1 MREALAVP
9 VIKAAVEGIVDEAVV
24 KKLVAHIGG
33 ATINIYGRKGKPFLR
48 TKIGGYNN
56 DSRTRHTPWLVLVD
70 LDNEADCAPSMRDG
84 WLPDPADNF
93 CFRIA
98 VREVEA
104 WLMAD
109 AETLAGYLSVSM
121 NRIPRIPESLAQ
133 PKNEMVN
140 LGRRSRRR
148 TIREDMAPR
157 QESGRRVGPAYA
169 SRLIEY
175 VKNKWRPEVAA
186 NHSDSLRRAI
196 ICLKRLVQ
204 TTS

>member
-1 MREALAVP
+1 M
-9 VIKAAVEGIVDEAVV
+9 
-24 KKLVAHIGG
+24 KKLIAHIGG

-70 LDNEADCAPSMRDG
+70 LDNEADCAPSMRDA

-140 LGRRSRRR
+140 LGRRSRRNDV
-148 TIREDMAPR
+148 REDMAPR

-175 VKNKWRPEVAA
+175 VNNEWRPEVAA
-186 NHSDSLRRAI
+186 GRSDSLRRAI

>member
-1 MREALAVP
+1 MREALTVP
-9 VIKAAVEGIVDEAVV
+9 VINVAVEGPLDEAVAH
-24 KKLVAHIGG
+24 KLIAFVGG
-33 ATINIYGRKGKPFLR
+33 EVGNVFGREGKPYLR
-48 TKIGGYNN
+48 ERIDGFNN
-56 DSRTRHTPWLVLVD
+56 AARHAPWLVLAD
-70 LDNEADCAPSMRDG
+70 LDNEADCAPSLRNT
-84 WLPDPADNF
+84 WLSDPADNL

-98 VREVEA
+98 VREVET

-109 AETLAGYLSVSM
+109 AETLASHLGVSL
-121 NRIPRIPESLAQ
+121 NRISRTPENIEN

-148 TIREDMAPR
+148 AIREDMAPR

-204 TTS
+204 AAS

>member
-1 MREALAVP
+1 MREAVATP
-9 VIKAAVEGIVDEAVV
+9 RISTAVEGIVDEAVAE
-24 KKLVAHIGG
+24 KLIAHIGG
-33 ATINIYGRKGKPFLR
+33 EIGIVYGREGKPNLR
-48 TKIGGYNN
+48 QRIGGFNN
-56 DSRTRHTPWLVLVD
+56 AARRTPWFVLVD
-70 LDNEADCAPSMRDG
+70 LDNEVDCAPSLCKA
-84 WLPDPADNF
+84 WLPDPAPYL
-93 CFRIA
+93 CFPIA
-98 VREVEA
+98 IHEVEA

-109 AETLAGYLSVSM
+109 AETLAGHLSVSPSLIS
-121 NRIPRIPESLAQ
+121 RTPESIEH
-133 PKNEMVN
+133 PKDEMVN

-148 TIREDMAPR
+148 DVREDMVPR
-157 QESGRRVGPAYA
+157 QNSRRRVGPAYA

>member
-1 MREALAVP
+1 MREALAAP

-24 KKLVAHIGG
+24 KKLIAHIGG

-56 DSRTRHTPWLVLVD
+56 DARTRHTPWLVLAD

-84 WLPDPADNF
+84 WLPDPADNL

-98 VREVEA
+98 VREVET

-109 AETLAGYLSVSM
+109 AETLAKHLSISP
-121 NRIPRIPESLAQ
+121 NRISRTPENIEH
-133 PKNEMVN
+133 PKDEMVN

-148 TIREDMAPR
+148 DVREDMVPR
-157 QESGRRVGPAYA
+157 ERSGRRVGPAYA

-175 VKNKWRPEVAA
+175 VKNKWRPDVAA
-186 NHSDSLRRAI
+186 SRSESLRRAI
-196 ICLKRLVQ
+196 LCLKRLMQ